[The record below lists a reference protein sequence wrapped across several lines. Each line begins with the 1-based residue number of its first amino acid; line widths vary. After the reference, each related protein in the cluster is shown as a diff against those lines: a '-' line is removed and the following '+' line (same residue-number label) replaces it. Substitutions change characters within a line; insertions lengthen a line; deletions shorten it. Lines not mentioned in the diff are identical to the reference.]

1 MPLSVAHSIPEE
13 FRREFTNNLEHEVQ
27 QLLSKFSSRIKVE
40 GFEGKENVYNS
51 LEKRTF
57 KSRVGRLQQSA
68 PTEAELHARKLTKVP
83 FYDQAIFD
91 KWDKEFLG
99 KLALPDSETIQ
110 AMKAAYARLID
121 EEVCKA
127 ADATVYGGQ
136 EPYITAIDLDDAQ
149 KVDVQ
154 LGYSGQSAAN
164 VGLTP
169 QKLIA
174 AMKIFKEND
183 IYPEEEEL
191 ILAINPAAE
200 QDLYDYIR
208 TAGNDV
214 WANMIAKWAESGGT
228 TKLFGFTVVCTNR
241 ILRNQTIGANNTGID
256 KCFAYS
262 AKRGIYMAPEKL
274 EIHMDVLPT
283 QQHALQLSAY
293 ATLGFMRRFEKGVV
307 MIPCDRNG

>member
-1 MPLSVAHSIPEE
+1 MALSVAHGIPEE

-40 GFEGKENVYNS
+40 GFEGKENIYNS
-51 LEKRTF
+51 LEPRSF
-57 KSRVGRLQQSA
+57 KSRNGRLQQSA
-68 PTEAELHARKLTKVP
+68 PTEAELHARKLTKVA

-121 EEVCKA
+121 TQVCLA

-136 EPYITAIDLDDAQ
+136 EPYVTAIDLPNSQ

-154 LGYSGQSAAN
+154 LGSPTTSLAN

-169 QKLIA
+169 DKLVK
-174 AMKIFKEND
+174 AMQIFKEND

-191 ILAINPAAE
+191 ILAINPKAE
-200 QDLYDYIR
+200 QDLYNYIK
-208 TAGNDV
+208 AAPNDV
-214 WANMIAKWAESGGT
+214 WANMIARWAETGGT
-228 TKLFGFTVVCTNR
+228 TKLFGFTVICTNR
-241 ILRNQTIGANNTGID
+241 IVNTASTDID
-256 KCFAYS
+256 SCFAYS
-262 AKRGIYMAPEKL
+262 AQRGLYMAPEKL

-283 QQHALQLSAY
+283 QQHSLQISAY

-307 MIPCDRNG
+307 MIPCDRSPA

>member
-1 MPLSVAHSIPEE
+1 MALSVAHGIPEE

-40 GFEGKENVYNS
+40 GFEGKENIYNS
-51 LEKRTF
+51 LEPRSF
-57 KSRVGRLQQSA
+57 KTRSGRLQQSA
-68 PTEAELHARKLTKVP
+68 PTEAELHARKLVKVP

-91 KWDKEFLG
+91 KWDAEFLG

-121 EEVCKA
+121 TEVCKA
-127 ADATVYGGQ
+127 ADATVYGGE
-136 EPYITAIDLDDAQ
+136 EPYVTAIDLPAGQ
-149 KVDVQ
+149 KVNVQ
-154 LGYSGQSAAN
+154 LGSDPAAN

-169 QKLIA
+169 DKLVK
-174 AMKIFKEND
+174 AMQIFKEND

-191 ILAINPAAE
+191 ILAINPKAE
-200 QDLYDYIR
+200 QDLYNYIKAS
-208 TAGNDV
+208 TNDV
-214 WANMIAKWAESGGT
+214 WANMISRWAESGGT
-228 TKLFGFTVVCTNR
+228 TKLFGFTVICTNR
-241 ILRNQTIGANNTGID
+241 IVNTGATDID
-256 KCFAYS
+256 QCFAYS

-283 QQHALQLSAY
+283 QQHALQISAY

-307 MIPCDRNG
+307 MIPCDRTP

>member
-1 MPLSVAHSIPEE
+1 MALSTPHGIPEE

-40 GFEGKENVYNS
+40 GFEGKENIYNS
-51 LEKRTF
+51 MEPRTF
-57 KSRVGRLQQSA
+57 KSRNGRLQQSA

-121 EEVCKA
+121 EQVCIA
-127 ADATVYGGQ
+127 AGATVYGGQ
-136 EPYITAIDLDDAQ
+136 EPYVTAIDLPDTQ
-149 KVDVQ
+149 KVPIATGDTVNV
-154 LGYSGQSAAN
+154 SA
-164 VGLTP
+164 GLNP
-169 QKLIA
+169 QKLIK
-174 AMKIFKEND
+174 AMQIFKEND

-191 ILAINPAAE
+191 IVAINPAAE
-200 QDLYDYIR
+200 QELYTYIK
-208 TAGNDV
+208 ASSNDV

-228 TKLFGFTVVCTNR
+228 TKLFGFTVICTNR
-241 ILRNQTIGANNTGID
+241 LPTTSAGVAS
-256 KCFAYS
+256 CFAYS
-262 AKRGIYMAPEKL
+262 AKRGLYMAPEKL

-283 QQHALQLSAY
+283 QQHALQISAY

-307 MIPCDRNG
+307 MIPCDNTPGAS